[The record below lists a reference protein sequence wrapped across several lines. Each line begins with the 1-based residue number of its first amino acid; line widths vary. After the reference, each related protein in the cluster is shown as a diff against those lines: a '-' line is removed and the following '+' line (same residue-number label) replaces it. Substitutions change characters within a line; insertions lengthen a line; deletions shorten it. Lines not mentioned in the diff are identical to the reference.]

1 MAKGRAS
8 RGRQVRA
15 EVGDQ
20 RPPQPEVNPDH
31 ENSQAQPR
39 ALQLKSLPQQQQP
52 PQDDIDDEELLT
64 SIVKAA
70 KPRAEDKDWLVG
82 QLWRNAFHS
91 FGWKMFML
99 Q

>member
-20 RPPQPEVNPDH
+20 RPPQPEKNPND
-31 ENSQAQPR
+31 EKSQAQPR
-39 ALQLKSLPQQQQP
+39 TQQLMSLQQQQQLR
-52 PQDDIDDEELLT
+52 QDDIEDEELLT

-70 KPRAEDKDWLVG
+70 KPRADE
-82 QLWRNAFHS
+82 
-91 FGWKMFML
+91 FGW
-99 Q
+99 